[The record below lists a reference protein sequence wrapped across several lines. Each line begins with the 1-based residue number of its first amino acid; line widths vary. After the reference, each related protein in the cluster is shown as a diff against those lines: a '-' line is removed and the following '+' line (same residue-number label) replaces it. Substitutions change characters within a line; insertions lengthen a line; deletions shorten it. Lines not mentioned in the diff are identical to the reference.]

1 MVRQSILSTRVHLEA
16 VAMVRRFNEKAAEH
30 EEAMRNAITCIRD
43 KTYATAYE
51 AANALGVS
59 KSSLTRRLN
68 DGLSRREAKE
78 KQQLLTKEEEKAL
91 ANWISISTTTGNPV
105 QHSFIREMT
114 DKLRKY
120 RVDQKD

>member
-1 MVRQSILSTRVHLEA
+1 MVRQ
-16 VAMVRRFNEKAAEH
+16 FNEKAAEH
-30 EEAMRNAITCIRD
+30 EEAMRNTITRIRD
-43 KTYATAYE
+43 KTYATIYE

-59 KSSLTRRLN
+59 KSSLTRRLK
-68 DGLSRREAKE
+68 GRLSRREAKE

-105 QHSFIREMT
+105 QHSFIHEMA

-120 RVDQKD
+120 CVDKKD